1 MNTTEDKPNI
11 ELPNADDVAKFA
23 KADTAPAAPE
33 DPLAALARERDELKD
48 RLLRAQA
55 EQANIVKRLNQ
66 QQGDAIKYAHMG
78 LARSILT
85 VHDNLERT
93 LASLKDAKP
102 DDPVVAG
109 VKLIVE
115 QLEKL
120 LRDHGVTAID
130 SIGQVFDPML
140 HEAMLHDR
148 QTDKPAGTVTQE
160 FERGY
165 RLHDRVLRHSKVAVA
180 AEPVAGEAAAS

>member
-1 MNTTEDKPNI
+1 MNTTEDTPNI
-11 ELPNADDVAKFA
+11 ELPSADDVAKFA
-23 KADTAPAAPE
+23 KVEAAPAAPV
-33 DPLAALARERDELKD
+33 DPLAALTRERDELKD

-66 QQGDAIKYAHMG
+66 QHGDAIKYAQMG

-93 LASLKDAKP
+93 LASLKNAKP

-109 VKLIVE
+109 VRLIVE

-120 LRDHGVTAID
+120 LRDHGVSSIE
-130 SIGQVFDPML
+130 SIGQPFDPML

-148 QTDKPAGTVTQE
+148 QSDKPAGTVTQE

-165 RLHDRVLRHSKVAVA
+165 RLHDRVLRHAKVAVA
-180 AEPVAGEAAAS
+180 ADEAEGEPAAA